1 MTRINVGIPP
11 KQLTSKHLIAE
22 HRELKRIPNVVAK
35 GRCNLKNIPLV
46 FSLGKGHVSF
56 FYDKLGY
63 LRDRYRDLYQE
74 CINRGFNVQNYEAS
88 WNGIPSEL
96 MNGYTPTENDVR
108 IITER
113 IAERLANPIA
123 KQKKNGL
130 QKDVRGD
137 GEPEAVRPS
146 QEQQSINS

>member
-11 KQLTSKHLIAE
+11 KELTNKHLIAE

-35 GRCNLKNIPLV
+35 GRYNLKNIPEE
-46 FSLGKGHVSF
+46 FTLGKGHVSF

-63 LRDRYRDLYQE
+63 LKERYIDLYNE
-74 CINRGFNVQNYEAS
+74 CISRGFNVQNYLPS
-88 WNGIPSEL
+88 WDGVPEEL
-96 MNGYTPTENDVR
+96 MNGYTPTDKDVY
-108 IITER
+108 IIRER

-130 QKDVRGD
+130 QKDVRAD
-137 GEPEAVRPS
+137 GEAGTS
-146 QEQQSINS
+146 QAT

>member
-11 KQLTSKHLIAE
+11 KELTSKHLIAE

-35 GRCNLKNIPLV
+35 GRCNLKNIPKE

-63 LRDRYRDLYQE
+63 LKERYIGLYNE
-74 CINRGFNVQNYEAS
+74 CIARGFNVQNYLPS
-88 WNGIPSEL
+88 WDGIPQEL
-96 MNGYTPTENDVR
+96 MNDYTPTERDVY
-108 IITER
+108 IIRER

-123 KQKKNGL
+123 KQKKDGL
-130 QKDVRGD
+130 QSNVRTD
-137 GEPEAVRPS
+137 GEAGTGGTV
-146 QEQQSINS
+146 QEQ

>member
-11 KQLTSKHLIAE
+11 IELTNKHLIAE

-35 GRCNLKNIPLV
+35 GRCNLNNIPTQ
-46 FSLGKGHVSF
+46 FTLGKGHVSF

-63 LRDRYRDLYQE
+63 LKDRYVGLYNE
-74 CINRGFNVQNYEAS
+74 CLNRGFNVQSYLVS
-88 WNGIPSEL
+88 WDGVPQEL
-96 MNGYTPTENDVR
+96 MNGYIPTIKDIE
-108 IITER
+108 IIRER

-130 QKDVRGD
+130 QKDVRAD
-137 GEPEAVRPS
+137 GERAGS
-146 QEQQSINS
+146 TFTQE

>member
-11 KQLTSKHLIAE
+11 KELTNKHLIAE

-35 GRCNLKNIPLV
+35 GKYNLKNIPAN

-63 LRDRYRDLYQE
+63 LKERYIDLYNE
-74 CINRGFNVQNYEAS
+74 CIARGFNVQNYLPS
-88 WNGIPSEL
+88 WDGVPAEL
-96 MNGYTPTENDVR
+96 MNGYIPTEKDVH
-108 IITER
+108 IIRER

-130 QKDVRGD
+130 QKDVRTD
-137 GEPEAVRPS
+137 GEAGASRVI
-146 QEQQSINS
+146 QE